1 MDGTTIALI
10 GIIISALTFSVGF
23 LGFITGKK
31 ANEKKQIEKE
41 VVQKT
46 VTNDKIKTIEEKM
59 KYLERQI
66 REGQVNPTAQAKL
79 EMSLEYIKE
88 GVDKINSRMASIEA
102 DAKSTS
108 EEIARHDENLKS
120 LHKRVNEVEK
130 KVDLLSERKN
140 V

>member
-10 GIIISALTFSVGF
+10 GIIISGLTFSVGF

-41 VVQKT
+41 VAQKT
-46 VTNDKIKTIEEKM
+46 ITNDKIKTIEEKM
-59 KYLERQI
+59 KDLERQI
-66 REGQVNPTAQAKL
+66 RERQVNPTAQAKL

-120 LHKRVNEVEK
+120 LNKRVNEVEK